1 SAVADNFEEKGAF
14 FGEDSTDAAV
24 LDHHVEISGGR
35 HIGTR
40 GEHDGLAGFEASV
53 DDGSAHGWRD
63 PNRAWLARGIVGDEE
78 TLTAQE
84 PSDDRCEEGP
94 DRGSKARVRTDREF
108 GFHLNVIGFG
118 GHGAGLR

>member
-1 SAVADNFEEKGAF
+1 
-14 FGEDSTDAAV
+14 
-24 LDHHVEISGGR
+24 
-35 HIGTR
+35 
-40 GEHDGLAGFEASV
+40 
-53 DDGSAHGWRD
+53 
-63 PNRAWLARGIVGDEE
+63 VGNEE

-118 GHGAGLR
+118 GHSAGLRHKNFSRLQIHAKHGKGRVVSDLMIHFSSLQANLSDEREL